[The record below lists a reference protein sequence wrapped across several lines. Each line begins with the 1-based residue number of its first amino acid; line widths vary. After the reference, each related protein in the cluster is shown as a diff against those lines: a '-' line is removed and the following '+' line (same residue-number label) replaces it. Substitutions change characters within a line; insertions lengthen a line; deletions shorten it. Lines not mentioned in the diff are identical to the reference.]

1 MKHVGFKEQEVFK
14 IVKPDPLV
22 RIHYT
27 QTREF
32 LKYARYAYHDVQA
45 RISRFTRSASRRL
58 SICACPNLKDDS

>member
-1 MKHVGFKEQEVFK
+1 MEHVGFKEQEVFK

-32 LKYARYAYHDVQA
+32 LIYARYAYVQA

-58 SICACPNLKDDS
+58 SICACPNLKGDS